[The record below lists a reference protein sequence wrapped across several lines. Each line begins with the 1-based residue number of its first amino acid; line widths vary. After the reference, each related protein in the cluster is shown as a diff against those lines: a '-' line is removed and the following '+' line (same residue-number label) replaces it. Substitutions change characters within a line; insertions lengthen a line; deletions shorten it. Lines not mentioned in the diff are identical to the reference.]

1 MMLNPFAINRIL
13 IVFAFIWLGCLTW
26 YVRVQPNWKYEYCE
40 IRDIMDAQAVKI
52 VDLQIQRD
60 MMQRLAESFK
70 MQVDTMEIPEEYPDW
85 QKYKIG
91 TTLDTEGGE

>member
-1 MMLNPFAINRIL
+1 
-13 IVFAFIWLGCLTW
+13 
-26 YVRVQPNWKYEYCE
+26 
-40 IRDIMDAQAVKI
+40 
-52 VDLQIQRD
+52 LQIQRD